1 MSCDRVC
8 CLLDDYLEYRLSK
21 RDRQRLETHLVYCPQ
36 CAKEL
41 RTRPVLDHQTR
52 LALGTSVQPLRL
64 SPDASTRIIRAAQ
77 KSVRRGIWLNRAMSA
92 GRVLAGAVSA
102 ILLVAGLLYL
112 LSRTTLPWTQEPLFS
127 STATQLPPP
136 PSELVWDAVLEPR
149 ELDPGESFAPTQP
162 EDDTVGSG
170 PARPS
175 NGSQPLTYG
184 LQLEA
189 SLLQIGEAFTTTVL
203 VLNEQD
209 QPLTVSQVYLD
220 IEGPQHSYHFELAV
234 SDPLPA
240 ERASALR
247 ITPDSLAEAS
257 QKRYQISPD
266 EIIDVPGIYIIRIT
280 LFPAVTVPDRQ

>member
-1 MSCDRVC
+1 MGCDRVYD
-8 CLLDDYLEYRLSK
+8 LLDDYMEYRLSK

-41 RTRPVLDHQTR
+41 RTRPVAEHEIR

-64 SPDASTRIIRAAQ
+64 SPDASTRIVRAAQ
-77 KSVRRGIWLNRAMSA
+77 RSVRRGIWLNRAMGV

-112 LSRTTLPWTQEPLFS
+112 LSRTALPWTKEPLFS
-127 STATQLPPP
+127 SKATQLPP
-136 PSELVWDAVLEPR
+136 SELAWDAVLEPR
-149 ELDPGESFAPTQP
+149 ELYPGESFTPIQP
-162 EDDTVGSG
+162 EEDATVSSL
-170 PARPS
+170 ARPS
-175 NGSQPLTYG
+175 GQSQPLTYG
-184 LQLEA
+184 LQLEPGP
-189 SLLQIGEAFTTTVL
+189 LQTGEPFTTTVL

-209 QPLTVSQVYLD
+209 QPLPVSQVYLD

-240 ERASALR
+240 DRASALR

-257 QKRYQISPD
+257 QKRYQVSPD
-266 EIIDVPGIYIIRIT
+266 QILDVPGVYTFRIT
-280 LFPAVTVPDRQ
+280 LFHAAIVSDHQ